1 MSGAIAMGTNKIT
14 GLGTPTDNA
23 DATTKLYVDGIL
35 GSATAAATSAAAAA
49 TSASNAATSES
60 NASTSASNA
69 STSASNASSSASAAA
84 ASYDSFDDRYLG
96 SKSSAPSVDNDG
108 NTLLTGALYWNTS
121 TNSLFIW
128 TGSTWSSAAFTAG
141 SFATLTGVETLTNKT
156 IQSRVVVISDATSI
170 TINADTTDIAT
181 QANTQS
187 AGTLTINAPTG
198 TPFNGQKLILR
209 LLSTNTQTFS
219 FNSIF
224 AGSTDVALPTAS
236 SGSSKY
242 DYMGFIYNSTASKW
256 QIIAKN
262 FGF

>member
-1 MSGAIAMGTNKIT
+1 MSGAIAMGNSKIT
-14 GLGTPTDNA
+14 GLATPTDNA

-35 GSATAAATSAAAAA
+35 GSATSAATSAAAAA
-49 TSASNAATSES
+49 VSASNAA
-60 NASTSASNA
+60 TSASNA
-69 STSASNASSSASAAA
+69 STSESNAASSANAAA

-96 SKSSAPSVDNDG
+96 SKTSNPSVDNDG
-108 NTLLTGALYWNTS
+108 NALLTGALYF
-121 TNSLFIW
+121 NS
-128 TGSTWSSAAFTAG
+128 TAG
-141 SFATLTGVETLTNKT
+141 EMRVWSGSAWVAAYLPAAGYATLNGAETLTNKN

-170 TINADTTDIAT
+170 TINGDTTDIAT

-198 TPFNGQKLILR
+198 TPFNGQKIILR
-209 LLSTNTQTFS
+209 LLSTNVQTFS
-219 FNSIF
+219 WNAVF

-236 SGSSKY
+236 TGTSKY
-242 DYMGFIYNSTASKW
+242 DYMGFVYNSTAAKW